1 MYRVSC
7 YSLVIKEV
15 QTIKQ
20 DYAMQKNS
28 PKKICFTSSKRRK
41 VEGRFDGGEVSSD
54 GGLLLMR
61 EADRRLG
68 LIKAVAGRLSDKR
81 QQGKVRHEAATL
93 LRQRVMALSAGWE
106 DLNDAE
112 ELGQD
117 PVHQMAAGEEL
128 GSVPT
133 LSRFENAQN
142 RASAWAVNEELVE
155 QFIRSKPKAPA
166 YLILDFD
173 ATDTPVHGQQEG
185 RFFHGYYNCHCFL
198 PLYVFC
204 GDQLLVAYLRKSNID
219 AAKHA
224 WAILKLLVRRLRAAW
239 PRTKIVL
246 RADSGF
252 CRDRMLTWC
261 DQHEVKY
268 IIGMARNSRLV
279 EEAGGLMRLAEEEFR
294 RTGKKQRLFAA
305 FDYAALT
312 WKNPR
317 WVIAKA
323 EHTEKGAN
331 PRFILTNVVGE
342 AQQIYD
348 RRYCARGEMENRV
361 KEQMMLFAD
370 RVSAHRWWANQWR
383 LLLSG
388 LAYTLLEA
396 VRRLALAGTEL
407 AEATCQTIRLK
418 LIKIGTVIERKR
430 TLVRLHF
437 SSAHPLQG
445 LFAHAVRCLAPP

>member
-1 MYRVSC
+1 
-7 YSLVIKEV
+7 LNIKEV
-15 QTIKQ
+15 RKINQ
-20 DYAMQKNS
+20 DYAMWKNS
-28 PKKICFTSSKRRK
+28 RKKIRFTSSKRRLL
-41 VEGRFDGGEVSSD
+41 EGRFDGGEVSSD
-54 GGLLLMR
+54 GGLILMR

-68 LIKAVAGRLSDKR
+68 LLKSVAARMGDER
-81 QQGKVRHEAATL
+81 QKGKVRHEAVTL
-93 LRQRVMALSAGWE
+93 LRQRVMALCAGWE
-106 DLNDAE
+106 DLNDADH
-112 ELGQD
+112 LQND
-117 PVHQMAAGEEL
+117 PVHQLASGADVL
-128 GSVPT
+128 GSAPT

-142 RASAWAVNEELVE
+142 RASAWAVNQELVE
-155 QFIRSKPKAPA
+155 QFIRSKPKPPA
-166 YLILDFD
+166 YLVLDFD

-224 WAILKLLVRRLRAAW
+224 WAILKLLVKRLRAVW
-239 PRTKIVL
+239 PRTKIVI

-261 DQHEVKY
+261 DQNNVKY
-268 IIGMARNSRLV
+268 VIGIARNGRLL
-279 EEAGGLMRLAEEEFR
+279 EQNAELMKRAEEEFI
-294 RTGKKQRLFAA
+294 RTDKKQRLFTA
-305 FDYAALT
+305 FNYAALT
-312 WKNPR
+312 WKRPR

-323 EHTEKGAN
+323 EHTQKGPN
-331 PRFILTNVVGE
+331 PRFILTNVVGDP
-342 AQQIYD
+342 QKIYD

-388 LAYTLLEA
+388 LAYTLMES
-396 VRRLALAGTEL
+396 VRRLALVGTEL
-407 AEATCQTIRLK
+407 AQATCQTIRLK
-418 LIKIGTVIERKR
+418 LIKIGTVIERKL

-437 SSAHPLQG
+437 SSSHPLQA

>member
-1 MYRVSC
+1 
-7 YSLVIKEV
+7 LVIKEV
-15 QTIKQ
+15 QTINQ
-20 DYAMQKNS
+20 DYAMRKNS
-28 PKKICFTSSKRRK
+28 RKKIRFTSSKRRQL
-41 VEGRFDGGEVSSD
+41 EGRFDGGEVSSD
-54 GGLLLMR
+54 GGLILMR

-68 LIKAVAGRLSDKR
+68 LLKSVAARMGDGRQK
-81 QQGKVRHEAATL
+81 GKVRHEAVTL
-93 LRQRVMALSAGWE
+93 LRQRVMALCAGWE

-112 ELGQD
+112 QLAHD
-117 PVHQMAAGEEL
+117 PVHQLASGADTL
-128 GSVPT
+128 GSAPT

-155 QFIRSKPKAPA
+155 QFIRSKKKAPA
-166 YLILDFD
+166 HLILDFD

-219 AAKHA
+219 GAKHA
-224 WAILKLLVRRLRAAW
+224 WAVLALLVKRLRAAW
-239 PRTKIVL
+239 PRTKIVI

-261 DQHEVKY
+261 DQNDVKY
-268 IIGMARNSRLV
+268 VIGLARNSRLQ
-279 EEAGGLMRLAEEEFR
+279 EANAELMQKAEEEFK

-305 FDYAALT
+305 FDHAALT
-312 WKNPR
+312 WKAPR

-331 PRFILTNVVGE
+331 PRFILTNIVGG
-342 AQQIYD
+342 AQKIYD
-348 RRYCARGEMENRV
+348 QRYCARGEMENRV

-388 LAYTLLEA
+388 LAYTLMEA
-396 VRRLALAGTEL
+396 VRRLALVGTEL
-407 AEATCQTIRLK
+407 AQATCQTIRLK
-418 LIKIGTVIERKR
+418 LIKIGTVIEQKI

-437 SSAHPLQG
+437 SSAHPLQA

>member
-1 MYRVSC
+1 
-7 YSLVIKEV
+7 LDIKEV

-20 DYAMQKNS
+20 DYAMRKNS
-28 PKKICFTSSKRRK
+28 RKKIRFTSSKRRT

-54 GGLLLMR
+54 GGLILMR
-61 EADRRLG
+61 EVDRRLG
-68 LIKAVAGRLSDKR
+68 LIKSVAARIGDKR
-81 QQGKVRHEAATL
+81 QKGKVQHEAATL
-93 LRQRVMALSAGWE
+93 LRQRVMALCAGWE
-106 DLNDAE
+106 DLNDAG
-112 ELGQD
+112 ELAHD
-117 PVHQMAAGEEL
+117 PVHQLASGAEEL
-128 GSVPT
+128 GSAPT

-142 RASAWAVNEELVE
+142 RASAWAVNQELVE

-219 AAKHA
+219 GAKHA
-224 WAILKLLVRRLRAAW
+224 WAILALLVKRLKAAW
-239 PRTKIVL
+239 PRTTIVI

-261 DQHEVKY
+261 DRNDVKY
-268 IIGMARNSRLV
+268 VIGLARNSRLQ
-279 EEAGGLMRLAEEEFR
+279 EASAELMGKAEEEFK
-294 RTGKKQRLFAA
+294 RTGIKQRLFAA
-305 FDYAALT
+305 FDHAALT
-312 WKNPR
+312 WKAPR

-323 EHTEKGAN
+323 EHTEKGSN
-331 PRFILTNVVGE
+331 PRFILTNIVGG
-342 AQQIYD
+342 AQKIYD
-348 RRYCARGEMENRV
+348 QRYCARGEMENRV

-383 LLLSG
+383 LLLSAM
-388 LAYTLLEA
+388 AYTLMEA

-407 AEATCQTIRLK
+407 AQATCQTIRLK
-418 LIKIGTVIERKR
+418 LIKIGTVIERKL
-430 TLVRLHF
+430 TLVRLHL
-437 SSAHPLQG
+437 SSSHPLQA
-445 LFAHAVRCLAPP
+445 LFAHAVRCIAPP

>member
-1 MYRVSC
+1 MW
-7 YSLVIKEV
+7 
-15 QTIKQ
+15 
-20 DYAMQKNS
+20 KNS
-28 PKKICFTSSKRRK
+28 RKKIRLTSSKRRL

-54 GGLLLMR
+54 GGLMLMR

-68 LIKAVAGRLSDKR
+68 LIKSVAARIGDRR
-81 QQGKVRHEAATL
+81 QRGKVRHEAATL
-93 LRQRVMALSAGWE
+93 LRQRVMALCAGWE
-106 DLNDAE
+106 DLNDAG
-112 ELGQD
+112 ELAHD
-117 PVHQMAAGEEL
+117 PVHQLASGADAL
-128 GSVPT
+128 GSAPT

-155 QFIRSKPKAPA
+155 QFIRSKRKAPA
-166 YLILDFD
+166 HLILDFD

-219 AAKHA
+219 GAKHA
-224 WAILKLLVRRLRAAW
+224 WAVLALLVKRLKAAW
-239 PRTKIVL
+239 PRTKIVI

-261 DQHEVKY
+261 DRNNVKY
-268 IIGMARNSRLV
+268 VVGLARNSRLLGHN
-279 EEAGGLMRLAEEEFR
+279 AALMKTAEEEFI
-294 RTGKKQRLFAA
+294 RTGKKQRLFTA
-305 FDYAALT
+305 FSYAALP
-312 WKNPR
+312 WQQPR

-323 EHTEKGAN
+323 EHTDKGAN
-331 PRFILTNVVGE
+331 PRFLVTNLVGD
-342 AQQIYD
+342 AQKIYD
-348 RRYCARGEMENRV
+348 QRYCARGEMENRV

-383 LLLSG
+383 LLLSA
-388 LAYTLLEA
+388 LAYTLIES
-396 VRRLALAGTEL
+396 VRRVALAGTEL
-407 AEATCQTIRLK
+407 AQATCQTIRLK
-418 LIKIGTVIERKR
+418 LIKIGTVIERKL

-437 SSAHPLQG
+437 SSSHPLQA

>member
-1 MYRVSC
+1 MR
-7 YSLVIKEV
+7 
-15 QTIKQ
+15 
-20 DYAMQKNS
+20 KNS
-28 PKKICFTSSKRRK
+28 RKKIRFTSSKRRS

-54 GGLLLMR
+54 GGLILVR
-61 EADRRLG
+61 EVDRRLG
-68 LIKAVAGRLSDKR
+68 LIKAVARRLSDPR
-81 QQGKVRHEAATL
+81 QKGKVRHEVQTL
-93 LRQRVMALSAGWE
+93 ISQRVMGLCAGWE
-106 DLNDAE
+106 DLNDVEQLSKDPLHQLASGAE
-112 ELGQD
+112 
-117 PVHQMAAGEEL
+117 AL
-128 GSVPT
+128 GSAPT

-155 QFIRSKPKAPA
+155 QFIRSKKEAPA

-219 AAKHA
+219 GAKHA
-224 WAILKLLVRRLRAAW
+224 WAVLALLVKRLKAAW
-239 PRTKIVL
+239 PRTKIVI

-261 DQHEVKY
+261 DQNDVKY
-268 IIGMARNSRLV
+268 VIGLARNSRLQ
-279 EEAGGLMRLAEEEFR
+279 EANAELMGKAEEQFK
-294 RTGKKQRLFAA
+294 RTGQKQRLFAA
-305 FDYAALT
+305 FDHAALT
-312 WKNPR
+312 WKAPR

-331 PRFILTNVVGE
+331 PRFILTNIVGDP
-342 AQQIYD
+342 QKIYD
-348 RRYCARGEMENRV
+348 QRYCARGEMENRV

-370 RVSAHRWWANQWR
+370 RVSAHRWWSNQWR
-383 LLLSG
+383 LLLSA
-388 LAYTLLEA
+388 LAYTLMEA

-407 AEATCQTIRLK
+407 AQATCQTIRLK
-418 LIKIGTVIERKR
+418 LIKIGTVIERKL

-437 SSAHPLQG
+437 SSSHPLQA